1 MTPQKWGFWCQIK
14 LLSPKKV
21 IGGPKKWK
29 KLFFSKTAH
38 PTIYLKSNMSSVN
51 LMRTSCSGICLGH
64 WLLIFWFTRRA
75 VARGCT
81 LWHFKLFFF
90 VVLPLPLH
98 CGQRPDGQ
106 KKLIFRKA
114 PLNRCLHISSLGKIP
129 YDLFL
134 ILMSFLMDLINHWQ
148 HYCNWKLAFLE
159 LDWKKFSLVIC

>member
-1 MTPQKWGFWCQIK
+1 MGVKSTCSPQNTSKYLFFD
-14 LLSPKKV
+14 PKVQKHLFV
-21 IGGPKKWK
+21 CEGCPKKWK
-29 KLFFSKTAH
+29 KWETNKEAKARPGGALFD
-38 PTIYLKSNMSSVN
+38 
-51 LMRTSCSGICLGH
+51 
-64 WLLIFWFTRRA
+64 
-75 VARGCT
+75 T
-81 LWHFKLFFF
+81 LNCFFF